1 MERELIGVV
10 TKPQALK
17 GQFRVKPVLNNLKLY
32 KNIAKVEIDNREYE
46 VESVSLR
53 DAVVVFK
60 LVGIDSCN
68 DAENLRNKDVFA
80 SIAYVLESG
89 NDLTGYEVLVNEILI
104 GKIVAINNYGAKDIL
119 SISGKNEVMLPLID
133 GLIESQD
140 NEKKIVVLSKNIFEQ
155 VAVYED

>member
-1 MERELIGVV
+1 MEKELIGVV

-17 GQFRVKPVLNNLKLY
+17 GQFRVKPALNNLKLY
-32 KNIAKVEIDNREYE
+32 KNIAKVEIDGKEYD

-53 DAVVVFK
+53 DAFVVFK
-60 LVGIDSCN
+60 IAGIDNCN
-68 DAENLRNKDVFA
+68 DAENLRNKDVY
-80 SIAYVLESG
+80 SEIAYVLESG
-89 NDLTGYEVLVNEILI
+89 NDITGYSVQVDGNEI

-119 SISGKNEVMLPLID
+119 SISGSNEIMLPLID
-133 GLIESQD
+133 GLVESQD